1 MNELNVFWTVECS
14 VYEMVIF
21 VITTFPR
28 LNVNAIQ
35 IFLLDNHWFLNIKKL
50 MYNYIHNF
58 DINKYI
64 FFFDKGI

>member
-14 VYEMVIF
+14 VYEIVIF

-35 IFLLDNHWFLNIKKL
+35 IFLLDNH
-50 MYNYIHNF
+50 
-58 DINKYI
+58 
-64 FFFDKGI
+64 